1 MSLSADG
8 SNRIDV
14 ERRRAMHSGGY
25 VRSFEHKPMS
35 RLARLLPRMH
45 LRHSDSVVDV
55 ACGNAM
61 LLELIHGSVARYH
74 GVDFSADFI
83 TAAEARAE
91 RLGARNAQFDCEDV
105 EAFCTAHPEAFD
117 VATAMDF
124 TEHIYDDDML
134 RMFSALRKSLKP
146 GGRLYV
152 HTPNRDFFL
161 ELMSSTGCSLSSA
174 NTSRCGTR
182 RETSTFSS
190 VADSSGTGFTSP
202 TWRTTTFS
210 DCCSH

>member
-1 MSLSADG
+1 
-8 SNRIDV
+8 
-14 ERRRAMHSGGY
+14 MHSGGY

-61 LLELIHGSVARYH
+61 LLELIHASVARYH

-91 RLGARNAQFDCEDV
+91 RLGLETRSSTARMSKPSAR
-105 EAFCTAHPEAFD
+105 PIPRYLD

-146 GGRLYV
+146 GGYW
-152 HTPNRDFFL
+152 T
-161 ELMSSTGCSLSSA
+161 ST
-174 NTSRCGTR
+174 
-182 RETSTFSS
+182 RETGISS
-190 VADSSGTGFTSP
+190 SS
-202 TWRTTTFS
+202 
-210 DCCSH
+210 